1 MGISTRAPDES
12 TITMYATDDA
22 PDLSTPQRRVVVKK
36 YGETNVL
43 DAAFHRL
50 EYLFTHFDNVCF
62 AVSGGKDSG
71 VTVQLGNMVAQ
82 KLGKRFSIMF
92 VDLEVMYD
100 ATERFVKEIREIT
113 APNCDR
119 FYWVCLPLC
128 EDNATSALSPEFITW
143 EPAAKEKWT
152 RPIPDGA
159 TTVDTDPFPFPF
171 YENIMD
177 FDDFV
182 HEFAGWLHTENKAR
196 RTAVVIGI
204 RTDESLRRFLAIASE
219 TKPRF
224 ENLYWTTEVY
234 PDIYNAYPIYDWKVE
249 DVWGATAKLDLEYN
263 RVYDLM
269 QKAGVPLSRQRICQP
284 FGAAQKAGL
293 DQFRAIEPET
303 WERMLERVEGVNFG
317 AIYCRTALFGNI
329 TSMKPAHLTWQQYAV
344 FLLES
349 LGLYEPRIMARYY
362 RKIKYYM
369 LWCDKNEG
377 IPYARLPEEGNP
389 SWRRIARGIEKN
401 DFYLSYLEFGY
412 DKAGDQLLMELHA
425 EKKHLTGDGY
435 MQPKILQRLKVIDG
449 MTTDQ
454 ALKSTV
460 SNREDDNDEHV
471 D

>member
-1 MGISTRAPDES
+1 MPAIEEAQGLIAP
-12 TITMYATDDA
+12 
-22 PDLSTPQRRVVVKK
+22 LQRVVVKK
-36 YGETNVL
+36 YGEVNVL
-43 DAAFHRL
+43 DAAFKRL

-82 KLGKRFSIMF
+82 KLGKKFSIMF

-100 ATERFVKEIREIT
+100 ATEQFVKRIREAT
-113 APNCDR
+113 APNCEA
-119 FYWVCLPLC
+119 FYWICLPLC
-128 EDNATSALSPEFITW
+128 EDNATSALNPEFITW
-143 EPAAKEKWT
+143 EPSAREKWT
-152 RPIPDGA
+152 RQLPDGA
-159 TTVDTDPFPFPF
+159 ITVDTIPFPFPF

-182 HEFAGWLHTENKAR
+182 DEFARWLHVTRKAR

-204 RTDESLRRFLAIASE
+204 RTDESLRRFLAIASD
-219 TKPRF
+219 TKPRY
-224 ENLYWTTEVY
+224 EGLYWTTEVH
-234 PDIYNAYPIYDWKVE
+234 PGIYNVYPIYDWKVE
-249 DVWGATAKLDLEYN
+249 DVWGATARLDLDYN

-284 FGAAQKAGL
+284 FGSAQKAGL
-293 DQFRAIEPET
+293 DQFRVIEPET

-349 LGLYEPRIMARYY
+349 IGLYEPRIMARYY

-369 LWCDKNEG
+369 LWCEKNEG
-377 IPYARLPEEGNP
+377 IPYGVLPEEGNP
-389 SWRRIARGIEKN
+389 SWRRIARAIEKN
-401 DFYLSYLEFGY
+401 DFYLSHLEFGY
-412 DKAGDQLLMELHA
+412 DKAGDKLLMELHA
-425 EKKHLTGDGY
+425 ERKNLTGDGH
-435 MQPKILQRLKVIDG
+435 MQPKIMKRLQSFDL
-449 MTTDQ
+449 
-454 ALKSTV
+454 L
-460 SNREDDNDEHV
+460 NDEQQGTTSIVKQEGDGDGNQQH